1 MAQNREIMIVRQSQI
16 KIAMELF
23 EKRDLKP
30 TIIELLAVTD
40 HLVQYVENGLD
51 KDIIDKSKKV
61 ESFLQAKKNTK

>member
-23 EKRDLKP
+23 ETRGLKP

-61 ESFLQAKKNTK
+61 ESFLQAKENTK